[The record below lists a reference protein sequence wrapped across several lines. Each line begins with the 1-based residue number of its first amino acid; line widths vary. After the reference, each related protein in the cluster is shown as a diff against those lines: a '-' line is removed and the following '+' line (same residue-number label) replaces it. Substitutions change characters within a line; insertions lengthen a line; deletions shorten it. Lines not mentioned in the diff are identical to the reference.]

1 MTARIARAAL
11 AAVAIVVLS
20 QQASAAVHVAH
31 VGETL
36 GQLALRYYGKMD
48 LSFVIRAANG
58 FIHPDDGQ
66 LIQGER
72 IEIPEVTY
80 HRVRRGETW
89 DVLADRY
96 LGSSRRGR
104 FLAEMNKDTG
114 GNEPAEG
121 AIVLIPYQL
130 LHILS
135 ADESI
140 RSVTKIYFQGKRSPS
155 WLIKYNL
162 SKKKRKFG
170 RGDAVLVPLTDVQ
183 IVPAELERIKAEQSE
198 NDMRNERLGQV
209 EAAAEIARLKAG
221 FDQGRY
227 VEIVAIAERL
237 LGKGNL
243 TSPQQ
248 IGVYKY
254 LSFAYV
260 ALGNLKLAFN
270 AFKRALELQPSMELS
285 PITTS
290 PKIMKIF
297 QEARKEML
305 SAEES
310 PGREQPK

>member
-1 MTARIARAAL
+1 MTSRFVRGALAAL
-11 AAVAIVVLS
+11 AFFALS
-20 QQASAAVHVAH
+20 QRADAAIHVAR

-36 GQLALRYYGKMD
+36 GQLSLRYYGKME

-66 LIQGER
+66 LMPGER

-80 HRVRRGETW
+80 HRVRQGETW
-89 DVLADRY
+89 ETLADRY

-104 FLAEMNKDTG
+104 FLAEMNKEEQ
-114 GNEPAEG
+114 GNAPAEG
-121 AIVLIPYQL
+121 AVVVIPYQL

-140 RSVTKIYFQGKRSPS
+140 RSVTKIYFGAERSPN
-155 WLIKYNL
+155 WLVDYNL
-162 SKKKRKFG
+162 AKKKKRFG
-170 RGDAVLVPLTDVQ
+170 RGDAVLVPLANLR
-183 IVPAELERIKAEQSE
+183 IVPAELERIKTEQAE
-198 NDMRNERLGQV
+198 NDSQDAHQGQI
-209 EAAAEIARLKAG
+209 EAAAEIARLRDQ

-227 VEIVAIAERL
+227 VEIVATAERL
-237 LGKGNL
+237 LGKGSL

-260 ALGNLKLAFN
+260 ALGNQKLATN
-270 AFKRALELQPSMELS
+270 AFKRALEIEPSMELS

-297 QEARKEML
+297 QAARKEVL
-305 SAEES
+305 DAAAGSDQ
-310 PGREQPK
+310 GRSK